1 MNKLFFNLLAILSG
15 ALLPL
20 AFAPANWVPIV
31 FISPAILLA
40 IWLHSTPVQSLWRG
54 WLFGLGFFGTGTSWV
69 YVSIHQFGNASTPLA
84 VLITILFIF
93 ILAMFIAIQGF
104 SFSLLYRRK
113 SVVIAALFAFP
124 AWWVMWEWLRSE
136 LFTGFPWL
144 FLGYSQIYSPLKGF
158 APLVGVYGVSLVVTF
173 MNGCLYILFLRK
185 EVKIKILGVTFL
197 VILLFMGG
205 GLITRQWTYPQK
217 RRLRVSLVQ
226 GNIHQTMKWDIN
238 HLFLILHTHYY
249 VETRKHW
256 QSDIIVWPEAAIPI
270 YPQQIP
276 SFLDSLNKEAK
287 EHQTALITGIPIYQE
302 KTQKTFNG
310 LTVFG
315 NGHGLYLKR
324 HLVPFG
330 EYRPLPRVFFS
341 SITKYFNIP
350 MSDSSPG
357 PWNQLPMYAKDI
369 SFAPF
374 ICYEIAYPLEVLNS
388 MEGKAFIVVVSDD
401 SWFNDTIASAQ
412 QLQIAQ
418 MRALETGRY
427 LIYSTNTGITA
438 IIDPYGKIHQSAPRN
453 KLVVLTSQ
461 ITPVIGNTPLMKWS
475 YYPVLGIVIIFL
487 LLGLIY

>member
-20 AFAPANWVPIV
+20 AFAPTNWVPIV

-54 WLFGLGFFGTGTSWV
+54 WLFGLGFFGIGTSWV
-69 YVSIHQFGNASTPLA
+69 YVSIHQFGNASTSLA
-84 VLITILFIF
+84 VLITTLFIF

-173 MNGCLYILFLRK
+173 INGCLYILFLRK
-185 EVKIKILGVTFL
+185 EVKIKISSVTFF

-238 HLFLILHTHYY
+238 RLFSILYTHYY

-315 NGHGLYLKR
+315 NGHGLYLKH

-330 EYRPLPRVFFS
+330 EYTPLPRVFFS
-341 SITKYFNIP
+341 RITKYFNIP

-374 ICYEIAYPLEVLNS
+374 ICYEVAYPLEVLNS

-461 ITPVIGNTPLMKWS
+461 ITPMIGNTPLMKWS
-475 YYPVLGIVIIFL
+475 YYPILGIVIIFL

>member
-1 MNKLFFNLLAILSG
+1 MNKLFFNLLTILSG

-54 WLFGLGFFGTGTSWV
+54 WLFGLGFFGIGTSWV
-69 YVSIHQFGNASTPLA
+69 YVSIHQFGNASVPLA

-93 ILAMFIAIQGF
+93 ILATFIAIQGF
-104 SFSLLYRRK
+104 SFSLLYRHK
-113 SVVIAALFAFP
+113 STVMVALFAFP

-158 APLVGVYGVSLVVTF
+158 APLVGVYGISLVVTF
-173 MNGCLYILFLRK
+173 INGCLYILFLRK
-185 EVKIKILGVTFL
+185 EVKIKISSVALL
-197 VILLFMGG
+197 VILLFVGG
-205 GLITRQWTYPQK
+205 SLTTKQWTHPQQRK
-217 RRLRVSLVQ
+217 LRVSLVQ
-226 GNIHQTMKWDIN
+226 GNIHQTIKWDIN
-238 HLFLILHTHYY
+238 HLFSILQTYYY
-249 VETRKHW
+249 VETNRHW

-270 YPQQIP
+270 YPQQIA
-276 SFLDSLNKEAK
+276 SFLDSLSKEAK
-287 EHQTALITGIPIYQE
+287 EHQTALITGIPIYHE

-310 LTVFG
+310 LIVFG

-330 EYRPLPRVFFS
+330 EYTPFPQFFFS
-341 SITKYFNIP
+341 SVTKYFNIP
-350 MSDSSPG
+350 MSDSNPG

-401 SWFNDTIASAQ
+401 SWFNDSIASDQ

-438 IIDPYGKIHQSAPRN
+438 IIDPYGKIHQSAPKN

-461 ITPVIGNTPLMKWS
+461 IIPVIGKTPLMRWN

-487 LLGLIY
+487 LIGLI